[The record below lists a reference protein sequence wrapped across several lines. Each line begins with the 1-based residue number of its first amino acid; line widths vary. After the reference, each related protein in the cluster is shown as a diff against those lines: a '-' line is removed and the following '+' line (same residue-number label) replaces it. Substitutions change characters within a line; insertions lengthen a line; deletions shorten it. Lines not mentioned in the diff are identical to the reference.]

1 MPRMWRVTAW
11 LEGKTPLSLSTERPL
26 DSPPLFVLDSN
37 RLQSALPSK
46 VERAHLAL
54 GSGGIDPLVAPFDA
68 PKLDELME
76 ESKIDLILATSK
88 HNVQYLLGGYRY
100 HFFIHQDAIGVSRY
114 LPVVGFQRDRLDAS
128 FYIGNAFEWTQQEV
142 SPPLWV
148 GEIANCCW
156 SSEAAAQMA
165 VELIRRRG
173 LDRATIGIE
182 PQFIPSDAAT
192 IVARAFPSAA
202 FVDATLVLEE
212 LRAVKRPDE
221 LAKVKEASDDTVRA
235 MLTVMNSAAPG
246 VSKEDLL
253 QMLKFEE
260 ARLGLDF
267 EYALISA
274 GASFNRMPI
283 AGGWNRGDLMSI
295 DSGGNKDGY
304 ISDLTR
310 MAVMAEPTSE
320 MNELLAEVD
329 AIQMGARR
337 SIRAGVIGG
346 GIYEAALAEQAR
358 CPHSEKI
365 EFTAHG
371 MGLTSNEA
379 PRLTDTGL
387 VSYPATHRD
396 RMLAA
401 GMVIS
406 IETQMLSPV
415 GYLKLEDTVVVTDS
429 GCEAYGDFAR
439 GWNRRG
445 TEVISSLVS
454 AH

>member
-1 MPRMWRVTAW
+1 M
-11 LEGKTPLSLSTERPL
+11 
-26 DSPPLFVLDSN
+26 
-37 RLQSALPSK
+37 
-46 VERAHLAL
+46 
-54 GSGGIDPLVAPFDA
+54 IAPFDA
-68 PKLDELME
+68 PKLDGLME
-76 ESKIDLILATSK
+76 ESQIDLILATSK

-114 LPVVGFQRDRLDAS
+114 LPIVGYQRNRLDVS
-128 FYIGNAFEWTQQEV
+128 FYIGNAFEGTQQEV

-156 SSEAAAQMA
+156 TSEAAAQVA
-165 VELIRRRG
+165 IESIRRRG

-182 PQFIPSDAAT
+182 PQFMPSDAAT
-192 IVARAFPSAA
+192 IIARAFPSAT

-221 LAKVKEASDDTVRA
+221 LAKVKEASEQTVRA
-235 MLTVMNSAAPG
+235 MLTVMNSATPG
-246 VSKEDLL
+246 VSKEELL
-253 QMLKFEE
+253 QMLRLEE
-260 ARLGLDF
+260 TRLGLEF

-274 GASFNRMPI
+274 GSSFNRMPV
-283 AGGWNRGDLMSI
+283 AGQWDRGEVMSI

-310 MAVMAEPTSE
+310 MAVMAEPTPE

-329 AIQMGARR
+329 AIQGIARR
-337 SIRAGVIGG
+337 IIRAGVVGG
-346 GIYEAALAEQAR
+346 NIFEAALAEQAH
-358 CPHSEKI
+358 CPHSDRI
-365 EFTAHG
+365 EFSAHG

-387 VSYPATHRD
+387 VSYPAAHKERK
-396 RMLAA
+396 LAA

-429 GCEAYGDFAR
+429 GWEAYGDFAR

-445 TEVISSLVS
+445 TDVISGLVS
-454 AH
+454 AP